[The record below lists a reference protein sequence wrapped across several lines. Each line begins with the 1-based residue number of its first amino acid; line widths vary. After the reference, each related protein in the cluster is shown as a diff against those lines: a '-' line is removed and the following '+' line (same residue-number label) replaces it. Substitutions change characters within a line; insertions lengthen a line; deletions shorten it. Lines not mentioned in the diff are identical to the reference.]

1 MNLANR
7 MLAVVRGEVPWH
19 ALNTEGLDVRRE
31 GDGWSIPFVR
41 IPALT
46 PSIGDVAQ
54 GIKNLSSRPEELRE
68 WASFVLAAAS
78 LDDLGSLENSP
89 DGEDLLS
96 ALWDIAFGD
105 PLDVKSKCHLEKWL
119 EKG

>member
-1 MNLANR
+1 LETWLRGSRISLLDPKNFAN
-7 MLAVVRGEVPWH
+7 GPH
-19 ALNTEGLDVRRE
+19 
-31 GDGWSIPFVR
+31 SY
-41 IPALT
+41 
-46 PSIGDVAQ
+46 
-54 GIKNLSSRPEELRE
+54 
-68 WASFVLAAAS
+68 LAAAS
-78 LDDLGSLENSP
+78 LVDLGSLENSP